1 MSSVPFVV
9 TKGENDA
16 SPVRTYL
23 RTGERQ
29 ANPTPMERHST
40 RWLWLG
46 WLAALGVG
54 EAATFPLP
62 PAHEGLVGQVQEAR
76 VHDGETLLDLARRY
90 DVGLSELQDANPGVD
105 PWLPAAGQRI
115 VIPTQYLLP
124 RGAREGMVVNL
135 PERRLYYFP
144 PAAAGSPR
152 VVMTYPLGIGTEG
165 HSLPV
170 SHTRIIE
177 KKVDPAWIV
186 PDAIR
191 AEHATDG
198 DPLPK
203 VVAPGPDNP
212 LGRYALRL
220 DLPEYLIHGTN
231 QPYGVGQRVSHGCLR
246 MYPEDIEEL
255 FPKVAVGTPVDILDQ
270 PYKAGWSGALLYLET
285 HPPLSEA
292 GHTPE
297 SDLSP
302 MVAAIVR
309 VKRYPLDD
317 HAWQAARRIAR
328 RATGI
333 PTPIHGRL
341 PSLSARERSRQDAEG
356 VGVIAE

>member
-1 MSSVPFVV
+1 M
-9 TKGENDA
+9 
-16 SPVRTYL
+16 VR
-23 RTGERQ
+23 R
-29 ANPTPMERHST
+29 PT

-46 WLAALGVG
+46 WLAALGVC

-62 PAHEGLVGQVQEAR
+62 PADEGLVGQVQGAR

-105 PWLPAAGQRI
+105 PWLPEAGQPI
-115 VIPTQYLLP
+115 VIPSQYLLP
-124 RGAREGMVVNL
+124 GGPRNGIVVNL

-144 PAAAGSPR
+144 SAAAGSPP

-165 HSLPV
+165 HSLPAI
-170 SHTRIIE
+170 HTRIIE

-191 AEHATDG
+191 AAHAADG

-203 VVAPGPDNP
+203 VVAPGPANP
-212 LGRYALRL
+212 LGRYAMRL
-220 DLPEYLIHGTN
+220 GLPEYLIHGTN

-255 FPKVAVGTPVDILDQ
+255 FGEVAVGTPVAILDQ
-270 PYKAGWSGALLYLET
+270 PYKAGWSGEVLYLET
-285 HPPLSEA
+285 HSPLTEA

-297 SDLSP
+297 SDLTP

-309 VKRYPLDD
+309 VKRQSIDD
-317 HAWQAARRIAR
+317 RAWQAATRTAR
-328 RATGI
+328 QATGI
-333 PTPIHGRL
+333 PTPIYGHPPTLTVRE
-341 PSLSARERSRQDAEG
+341 ARAPATTAQE
-356 VGVIAE
+356 